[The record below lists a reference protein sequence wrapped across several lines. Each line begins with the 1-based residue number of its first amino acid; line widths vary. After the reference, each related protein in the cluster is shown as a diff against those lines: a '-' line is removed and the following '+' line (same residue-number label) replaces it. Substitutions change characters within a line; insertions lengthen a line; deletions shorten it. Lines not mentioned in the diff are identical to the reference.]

1 MKLTSF
7 LMTSLMTVSIFG
19 GSSAMAAPIELQ
31 FWHPAL
37 GPIDVALQK
46 QISAFNAS
54 QADYKVVSSARGTY
68 DETLNAMIAAY
79 RAGKQPH
86 LLTAIGQETLTLQLS
101 GAIVPVQDV
110 FTEAGIKVDYSG
122 YMQPISNY
130 YLSKDG
136 KLMSLPFS
144 PSTPILWYNRDAFA
158 KAGLNRAPENW
169 DEVGEY
175 AAKLK
180 ASGMQCG
187 YATAWQQWVHIDN
200 YLFMQNKPVSTKR
213 NGVDGLDTEFQFNK
227 GPAVKHLARVQS
239 WAKDGLY
246 EYAGR
251 QGSSAMASFVSGRCG
266 MITHSSAIF
275 ASVRNGA
282 KFAYGAAM
290 MPIEAGTVSGPSLIG
305 GGSIWAI
312 KGHKP
317 QEYKGVAAFLA
328 FLSSGDAQATW
339 HQDTGYLPSTRQ
351 AYEKTKATGYYNQFP
366 AQEVAIRQL
375 LRGSQASESTSVR
388 MGGSSQYVAAIEEE
402 LENLWSGKKT
412 SQQSLDDA
420 ARRGNEVLRRFER
433 QNAANK

>member
-1 MKLTSF
+1 MKFTKVLTA
-7 LMTSLMTVSIFG
+7 SLVAASLFG
-19 GSSAMAAPIELQ
+19 GASALAAPTEIQ

-37 GPIDVALQK
+37 GPIDVSLQK

-68 DETLNAMIAAY
+68 DETFNAMIAAY

-101 GAIVPVQDV
+101 GAVVPVQDV
-110 FTEAGIKVDYSG
+110 FTEAGVKVDYSR

-130 YLSKDG
+130 YQSKEG

-158 KAGLNRAPENW
+158 KAGLTRAPENW

-175 AAKLK
+175 AEKLK

-187 YATAWQQWVHIDN
+187 YASAWQQWVHIDN
-200 YLFMQNKPVSTKR
+200 YLFMQNQPVATQR
-213 NGVDGLDTEFQFNK
+213 NGVDGLDAEFQFNK
-227 GPAVKHLARVQS
+227 GPAVKHLARLQA
-239 WAKDGLY
+239 WAKDGRY

-251 QGSSAMASFVSGRCG
+251 QGSSASASFVAGRCG

-275 ASVRNGA
+275 ATVRNGA
-282 KFAYGAAM
+282 KFAYGAAV
-290 MPIEAGTVSGPSLIG
+290 MPAEAGTIPGPSLIG
-305 GGSIWAI
+305 GGSIWVL

-328 FLSSGDAQATW
+328 FLSSSDAQATW
-339 HQDTGYLPSTRQ
+339 HQDTGYLPLTRD
-351 AYEKTKATGYYNQFP
+351 AYEKTKAAGYYNQFP

-375 LRGSQASESTSVR
+375 LRGTQARESTSVR

-402 LENLWSGKKT
+402 LENIWASKKT
-412 SQQSLDDA
+412 SQQALDDA
-420 ARRGNEVLRRFER
+420 ARRGNEVLRRFQR
-433 QNAANK
+433 QNAASK